1 MTAPAATARPSRA
14 VPISRREQH
23 TLSDPVPARNDAPR
37 SAPRAAA
44 PEEARFIAGE
54 ERALAEAYSRWSPLV
69 FTLALRSLG
78 DRDEADDVVQRVF
91 VSAWTGRAGYDPSR
105 AALAAWLVGIA
116 RHAIADQ
123 HERRSRQRRLEEA
136 LIAVAP
142 TDEGV
147 PAVDVE
153 SRILIADELGK
164 LDPLPRDILRLAFF
178 DDLTHAQIAAKMDL
192 PLGTVKSHIKRSLD
206 RLRARLEV
214 I

>member
-1 MTAPAATARPSRA
+1 MTRPAAAARFSRA
-14 VPISRREQH
+14 APITRREQR
-23 TLSDPVPARNDAPR
+23 TLSDPIPARNDASARAPR
-37 SAPRAAA
+37 SVA
-44 PEEARFIAGE
+44 PEEARFVAGD
-54 ERALAEAYSRWSPLV
+54 ERALAEAYTRWSPLV

-78 DRDEADDVVQRVF
+78 DRDEAEDVVQRVF
-91 VSAWTGRAGYDPSR
+91 VSAWTGRSGYDPLR
-105 AALAAWLVGIA
+105 AALPAWLVGVA

-136 LIAVAP
+136 LVAVAP
-142 TDEGV
+142 SEEGV
-147 PAVDVE
+147 APVDVE
-153 SRILIADELGK
+153 SRILIADELDR